1 MLVWAEMFGYLHA
14 ISLTVAS
21 KTGFGRHMK
30 YIDSQDLSATLR
42 AGYYSFAGA
51 FLSPL
56 FGRLSF
62 CLFLLSLI
70 WHSRRIPRWPL
81 YVVMVTQVIVNVTS
95 AILIYAQCGTHLS
108 ALWTFNVPEVVAHCW
123 NFKIQT
129 DWGYLAGSI
138 NSTTDLFL
146 TIFPAVIVSFS
157 SLTIKSRLGLICLLC
172 LSFLAMIA
180 SIIKTI
186 EAKMLSQFTD
196 YTYDLVGY
204 VEWGSIELNVVI
216 IASSI
221 PLLRPLF
228 KKNGLSRVLQREI
241 TEMPDSDSVALRPS
255 QEKESSA
262 TRTESI
268 SSQEHIFHSRA
279 DPFIIQRTVEVD
291 VSYSSEDRSL
301 AHAALIGL
309 PLD

>member
-1 MLVWAEMFGYLHA
+1 MTTTITPPAAGPNVDRATEMLCVIWTLLSISTLVVLVRFFVKLKVTRRLWWDDWMLVWAEMFGYLHA

-129 DWGYLAGSI
+129 DWGYLAG
-138 NSTTDLFL
+138 
-146 TIFPAVIVSFS
+146 
-157 SLTIKSRLGLICLLC
+157 
-172 LSFLAMIA
+172 
-180 SIIKTI
+180 
-186 EAKMLSQFTD
+186 
-196 YTYDLVGY
+196 YDLVGY